1 MDNTDSNTYTFD
13 AALARFLRGA
23 QDIID
28 AYYARH
34 FPTLRVPRLS
44 AWPGRRYIRIVLS
57 DAVQRSCHCFVDRTN
72 GAILKPDG
80 WKRPAQGARGNI
92 YTGAAKDAVGP
103 HGALYLR

>member
-1 MDNTDSNTYTFD
+1 
-13 AALARFLRGA
+13 
-23 QDIID
+23 
-28 AYYARH
+28 
-34 FPTLRVPRLS
+34 
-44 AWPGRRYIRIVLS
+44 
-57 DAVQRSCHCFVDRTN
+57 VDRTN